1 MNFVYLAKI
10 KGIGIFVRP
19 RFKRIGCLSIDVR
32 PELLIADLVDSAK
45 SF

>member
-32 PELLIADLVDSAK
+32 PEFLIADLVD
-45 SF
+45 